1 MSGARRSRRRAEARN
16 SKAARTPSV
25 RDKVVE
31 FRGMVNRTLRAVQQ
45 YKSLGILSAAQVN
58 QCAKT
63 LEDIYEGLADI
74 CPTNGS
80 VHRTDAVVRLQGAND
95 DLSAAFRTYGT
106 SCMGDLVAVCLGA
119 NYAESL
125 NAPRARCRWDTIV
138 QHAHPIGYKLL
149 PWKIE
154 PESSSGQQVI
164 AKNRIVEDFTIVES
178 AATLD
183 CFDLART
190 TSGFHTKVHGV
201 KIAFQ
206 CPQRRATLIVSALVD
221 DILVSCCELQFM
233 QDRLLELRESP
244 PADDIATESE
254 YQRYIETL
262 RLKEMLV
269 YSKSELHQRL
279 VGNLAQASLI
289 KQRTI
294 SQVVKEFVSD
304 DLYGQRNILIRL
316 LSKPDDPEFE
326 YMAYLLYD
334 LLSGEGT
341 NNTADSMEQTAL
353 YDSLPWNVKRY
364 FRDAMRT
371 TLQYTN
377 TLAKYDEA
385 KIPLEQQICLLK
397 APDAVKERAMAK
409 LKEIKAKSED
419 TGSKARQYL
428 EGLLRLPFGI
438 YREESLLS
446 AAKSIRSEWKGL
458 VERLATLTEVAPAL
472 QYANTIGQ
480 IGSLCG
486 TLLEDTLPQLSLAH
500 DARVLEYIGSMNRAQ
515 LASAVGLI
523 NKLIRTE
530 GLNHPRLQH
539 SRGAKATVA
548 QAVVEFVEAWNSNS
562 IVRTELCSLVAGAI
576 GPDTPGALR
585 SDTLSLLASKTHT
598 TDHLQDISAT
608 LNDAVHGHDQA
619 KRQIERVIGQ
629 WMNGEHGGYCFGF
642 EGPPGLGKTSL
653 AKRGLAECLKDS
665 DGTSRPFAFIAMGG
679 SSNGSFLQ
687 GHSYTYV
694 GSTWGKIAD
703 ILMDAGCMNPIIFV
717 DELDKIS
724 RTEHGKELVGILTH
738 LIDGTQNE
746 DFQDRYFSGVPLD
759 LSRALFV
766 FSYNDPSAI
775 DRILLDRIHR
785 VKFDPLSLPDKLV
798 ICRKHILPT
807 MLAEAGLTT
816 EIEFS
821 DDTLA
826 WLVESYTH
834 ESGVRKLKEI
844 LFEIITEINLRL
856 LTTADLKPP
865 VVVTKADV
873 VAEYLKKRHPVIHVE
888 VPVTNKVGV
897 ANGLWANSL
906 GRGGIIPIEA
916 HLFPTDTFL
925 DLKLTGMQ
933 GDVMKE
939 SMNIAKT
946 LVWSRLGESRQ
957 RKLID
962 TMAKHK
968 LQGLHVHCPEGA
980 TPKDGPSAGVAI
992 TIALLSLLTGRATR
1006 REVGIT
1012 GEVTLQGKVTAIG
1025 GLDLKVAGGMRG
1037 GVRAFIYPAENQP
1050 DFEKLAEKYAG
1061 DPEFAAISF
1070 HPISHIEEAEVIAF
1084 AASE

>member
-1 MSGARRSRRRAEARN
+1 MPSARKSRRRAETRG
-16 SKAARTPSV
+16 SKTARTPPI
-25 RDKVVE
+25 RAKVVE
-31 FRGMVNRTLRAVQQ
+31 FRGMVNRTLRAAQH

-58 QCAKT
+58 QCART
-63 LEDIYEGLADI
+63 LEDIYEGLAAI
-74 CPTNGS
+74 CPGTGS
-80 VHRTDAVVRLQGAND
+80 VHTTDAVTRLQSAND

-106 SCMGDLVAVCLGA
+106 SCMKDLVAVCLGA
-119 NYAESL
+119 NYVESL
-125 NAPRARCRWDTIV
+125 DTPETRSRWDTV
-138 QHAHPIGYKLL
+138 VKHAHPIGYKLL
-149 PWKIE
+149 PWKTE
-154 PESSSGQQVI
+154 PKNASGQTVI

-178 AATLD
+178 ASTLD

-190 TSGFHTKVHGV
+190 SSVFHTKVHGI

-206 CPQRRATLIVSALVD
+206 CPQQRATLVVSALVD

-233 QDRLLELRESP
+233 QDRLLELREAP
-244 PADDIATESE
+244 PADDGATEAE
-254 YQRYIETL
+254 YTRYIETL

-269 YSKSELHQRL
+269 YSRQELHQRL
-279 VGNLAQASLI
+279 VGNLGQAALA

-294 SQVVKEFVSD
+294 AQVVKEFVSD
-304 DLYGQRNILIRL
+304 DLYGQRNTLIRL

-341 NNTADSMEQTAL
+341 NSHSDTAGQTAL
-353 YDSLPWNVKRY
+353 YDSLPWNVKHY

-377 TLAKYDEA
+377 TLAKYDET

-397 APDAVKERAMAK
+397 APDTVKERAMAK
-409 LKEIKAKSED
+409 LKEVKAKSED

-438 YREESLLS
+438 YRKEALLS

-458 VERLATLTEVAPAL
+458 VERLATLTDDAAELGEV
-472 QYANTIGQ
+472 NTIGQ
-480 IGSLCG
+480 IGAMCEALVA
-486 TLLEDTLPQLSLAH
+486 ETLPGLSSAH
-500 DARVLEYIGSMNRAQ
+500 DARVVSHIRRMSRSD
-515 LASAVGLI
+515 LATTVALV
-523 NKLIRTE
+523 NKLIRAE
-530 GLNHPRLQH
+530 SLDHQRLQH
-539 SRGAKATVA
+539 SRGPKAAVA
-548 QAVVEFVEAWNSNS
+548 QAVADFATAWMGNAT
-562 IVRTELCSLVAGAI
+562 VRTALCSRCAAAV
-576 GPDTPGALR
+576 GPDLPGVLTA
-585 SDTLSLLASKTHT
+585 DATGLLASKAHT
-598 TDHLQDISAT
+598 EDHLAKITTT
-608 LNDAVHGHDQA
+608 LNDAVHGHAQA

-665 DGTSRPFAFIAMGG
+665 DGTARPFAFIAMGG

-766 FSYNDPSAI
+766 FSYNDAGAI

-785 VKFDPLSLPDKLV
+785 VKFDPLSLADKLV
-798 ICRKHILPT
+798 ICHKHILPA
-807 MLAEAGLTT
+807 MLTEAGLTD
-816 EIEFS
+816 EVEFS
-821 DDTLA
+821 DETLA

-844 LFEIITEINLRL
+844 LFEIVTEINLRL
-856 LTTADLKPP
+856 LSTATLQPP
-865 VVVTKADV
+865 VVVTKDDII
-873 VAEYLKKRHPVIHVE
+873 AEYLKDRHPVIHVE
-888 VPVTNKVGV
+888 IPTADKVGV

-946 LVWSRLGESRQ
+946 LVWARLSEDR
-957 RKLID
+957 RKELLSSIVQD
-962 TMAKHK
+962 K

-992 TIALLSLLTGRATR
+992 TIALLSLLTGRAVR
-1006 REVGIT
+1006 RDVGIT
-1012 GEVTLQGKVTAIG
+1012 GEVTLQGNVTAIG

-1037 GVRAFIYPAENQP
+1037 GVRTFIFPAENVP
-1050 DFEKLAEKYAG
+1050 DFKKLAEKYVG
-1061 DPEFAAISF
+1061 DTEFAAIKF
-1070 HPISHIEEAEVIAF
+1070 HPISRIEEAETLALAPV
-1084 AASE
+1084 E